1 MLRVGQEFEGR
12 LEKLKHNCW
21 TGDVDIWRVYF
32 MNSEPVEYVDAAI
45 EEIELISDDTSI
57 Y

>member
-32 MNSEPVEYVDAAI
+32 MNSEPVEYVDAEI